1 MKNLVLSLLILG
13 ASISAVSAQKNPI
26 IAHRGAW
33 KNTNLPQNSLASL
46 DAAITEGVF
55 GSEFDV
61 HLTKDDVLVVNHDN
75 DFYGLDIA
83 TSTYDELLKKKHPN
97 GESIPTAEEYLKEGL
112 KQKKTKLIYE
122 LKTNKLGLDRTLL
135 AAQKSVELVKKLK
148 GEKMVEYIAFDYN
161 ACKKIVEL
169 NPKAKVHYLMGDKS
183 PQELKNDKMAGADYH
198 FSVYKKNP
206 TWIKELQN
214 LGLKVNAWTV
224 NTEEEMQILLDQKV
238 DYLTTDNPEL
248 LAELLKSKK

>member
-161 ACKKIVEL
+161 ACKKFVEL

-206 TWIKELQN
+206 TWIKELQD